1 MKELDSTA
9 KKLLGYARR
18 EWRALVLAF
27 VIFSFAGAVE
37 PAIPALFK
45 KLIDTG
51 FHQGGLSYPIWFVPL
66 IIIGLFLIRGAL
78 NYCGTYI
85 VHTALGRIVLN
96 FRLQLMTAL
105 FRMRSDIF
113 SVLTP
118 SLVVNKIIND
128 PYWASQVLGSTLIN
142 LVKDTTI
149 LICLVGYLIYLNWY
163 LTLIAFVCMPL
174 LAIAVRQAQKRLDR
188 VGQEQYES
196 QQRLINIVEDNA
208 RAWRVVRTF
217 GATGFEG
224 QRFEFEAQRL
234 RRLSTKQM
242 ATGALVT
249 PITQLVAAIG
259 VSLIVTMALFQA
271 NQGSSTVGEFVSFTM
286 ALLMT
291 ISPLRHLSD
300 IFQPIAGA
308 LIAARGALDLLEAP
322 SEPDSGTLNL
332 NECNG
337 DISFNSVTV
346 NFQDTHSPAL
356 DNFDLHVAPGSTVAL
371 VGSSGAGKTTV
382 INSLLR
388 FVEVESG
395 EIRIDG
401 IPISE
406 MRLTSLRRHFAVVSQ
421 DIVLFD
427 GSIAQN
433 VAYASSREIDR
444 DRIKSCLQAANLWA
458 HVESLSMGIDTLIG
472 VNGSLLSGGQRQRLA
487 IARALYRN
495 TSIWIFDEATSA
507 LDSESEAL
515 IQKSLASLRSSKTI
529 IMIAHR
535 LSTIRNADQICVM
548 SEGRILEKGTH
559 DELMSQQGKYAE
571 MISLQVG

>member
-1 MKELDSTA
+1 
-9 KKLLGYARR
+9 
-18 EWRALVLAF
+18 
-27 VIFSFAGAVE
+27 
-37 PAIPALFK
+37 K

-118 SLVVNKIIND
+118 GQVVNKIIND

-163 LTLIAFVCMPL
+163 LTLIAFVSMPL

-249 PITQLVAAIG
+249 PISQLVAAIG

-322 SEPDSGTLNL
+322 SEPDAGTLNL
-332 NECNG
+332 NECKG
-337 DISFNSVTV
+337 DISFNGVTV

-356 DNFDLHVAPGSTVAL
+356 DNFDLHVASGSTVAL

-444 DRIKSCLQAANLWA
+444 DRIKSCLQAANLWT

-515 IQKSLASLRSSKTI
+515 IQKSLVSLRSSKTI

-548 SEGRILEKGTH
+548 SEGRIIEKGTH

-571 MISLQVG
+571 MIGLQVG